1 MPPFMLMAEL
11 FGRLKQSKDRLLIRF
26 CVFHYQFEF
35 IHPFA
40 DGNGRTGR

>member
-11 FGRLKQSKDRLLIRF
+11 FGRLKQSKGHLFIRS
-26 CVFHYQFEF
+26 CVFHYKFEF
-35 IHPFA
+35 IRPFA